1 MYVDCLGSFLKCRF
15 QLSGSG
21 SACDSVLLDANSA
34 GLRATLRIVSVKR
47 LLDDSNVQP
56 ALRTIN
62 GWTSNFRLGT
72 MWAQKWNKPIKK
84 HSSIKES
91 LYPKSELSLSCKP
104 HSFVL
109 TFKSKRKGHIFFLKK
124 GTSSYG
130 DQNRTGYCP
139 GRAAHSMWILHQSR
153 QHAPAL
159 APTAPS
165 SGMLPLQ
172 QNSAFAGS
180 FSSFRSAPQV
190 PLPTPLHHYH
200 FLNLVFFRYLS
211 LNH

>member
-15 QLSGSG
+15 QLSAPGY
-21 SACDSVLLDANSA
+21 ACDSVLLDANSA

-62 GWTSNFRLGT
+62 GWASSFRLGT

-91 LYPKSELSLSCKP
+91 LYPKSELSLSRKP

-109 TFKSKRKGHIFFLKK
+109 TFKSKRKGQIFLKK
-124 GTSSYG
+124 GNKFLWGPKQDWLLPWKGSPFHVDLASEQATCPSLSTYSSIFW
-130 DQNRTGYCP
+130 N
-139 GRAAHSMWILHQSR
+139 
-153 QHAPAL
+153 APISAEFCIGWL
-159 APTAPS
+159 LLIIQVCSPS
-165 SGMLPLQ
+165 STP
-172 QNSAFAGS
+172 N
-180 FSSFRSAPQV
+180 
-190 PLPTPLHHYH
+190 PTPS
-200 FLNLVFFRYLS
+200 LS
-211 LNH
+211 FP